1 MPWLNL
7 DDILAPHILDW
18 IYSEGFDDIII
29 PGEVPETIPN
39 GVAMLESVS
48 DIDSM
53 CKNNWKMVTM

>member
-7 DDILAPHILDW
+7 DDILAPHIFDL

-39 GVAMLESVS
+39 GVAM
-48 DIDSM
+48 
-53 CKNNWKMVTM
+53 